1 MKYAVQWLRSLIFVA
16 QMYVTILIIMLAYTP
31 LALFDRSAS
40 LRWMQLYARWVR
52 VSARWMIGLATE
64 VRGEVPTGA
73 VLVASKHQ
81 SFLDSL
87 VLVAILPAPRFIMKK
102 QLTLIP
108 VAGWH
113 GLRAGFVPVD
123 RGKRGAAIKQM
134 LADVE
139 QGSSGPGQLIIYP
152 QGTRTAPGTHLPY
165 KMGTAALYAQLGQ
178 PCIPV
183 ATNVGVF
190 WPRHGIYRKP
200 GVAVIEFLP
209 AIAPG
214 LSNDAFMAALEA
226 SVETASNRLMAEAGF
241 TPVPRTGAR

>member
-1 MKYAVQWLRSLIFVA
+1 MKYALQWLRSLIFVA
-16 QMYVTILIIMLAYTP
+16 QMYVAIVLIMLAYTP

-40 LRWMQLYARWVR
+40 LRWIQLYARWVR
-52 VSARWMIGLATE
+52 YTARILIGLETE
-64 VRGEVPTGA
+64 VRGTVPHGA
-73 VLVASKHQ
+73 TLIASKHQ
-81 SFLDSL
+81 SMLDSVML
-87 VLVAILPAPRFIMKK
+87 VSVLPAPRFIMKK
-102 QLTLIP
+102 QLKYIP

-139 QGSSGPGQLIIYP
+139 NGSSGPGQMIIYP
-152 QGTRTAPGTHLPY
+152 QGTRTAPGKHLPY
-165 KMGTAALYAQLGQ
+165 KKGTAALYGQLGE

-200 GVAVIEFLP
+200 GLAVIEFLP

-214 LSNDAFMAALEA
+214 LPNEAFMKQLEDT
-226 SVETASNRLMAEAGF
+226 VESESNRLMAEAGF
-241 TPVPRTGAR
+241 KVG